1 MLKSA
6 LAYAIFSAQM
16 TPSLFAMANVGPGR
30 QIDIYYYAYGW
41 LLLCWT
47 FLWIGWLRN
56 SSVGTKIDAALS
68 HLTRHSAVIVAILS
82 LALVLTLPSAHPTAG
97 ASPTSVAAAKA
108 LISGEAQ
115 TYHQQYTEI
124 LQTLRQPG
132 EICEIPDVVVC
143 PAFLNP
149 LGLAD
154 EGQSDYW
161 VNQAL
166 ANYFGHQKVVKTE
179 EKP

>member
-1 MLKSA
+1 MYK
-6 LAYAIFSAQM
+6 
-16 TPSLFAMANVGPGR
+16 R
-30 QIDIYYYAYGW
+30 Q
-41 LLLCWT
+41 
-47 FLWIGWLRN
+47 
-56 SSVGTKIDAALS
+56 
-68 HLTRHSAVIVAILS
+68 
-82 LALVLTLPSAHPTAG
+82 
-97 ASPTSVAAAKA
+97 SPTSVAAAKA

-154 EGQSDYW
+154 EGQSGYW

-166 ANYFGHQKVVKTE
+166 ANYFGHQQVIRIEQT
-179 EKP
+179 P

>member
-1 MLKSA
+1 M
-6 LAYAIFSAQM
+6 
-16 TPSLFAMANVGPGR
+16 
-30 QIDIYYYAYGW
+30 
-41 LLLCWT
+41 
-47 FLWIGWLRN
+47 
-56 SSVGTKIDAALS
+56 
-68 HLTRHSAVIVAILS
+68 S

-115 TYHQQYTEI
+115 AYHQQYTEI

-132 EICEIPDVVVC
+132 EICEIPDVSAC

-166 ANYFGHQKVVKTE
+166 ANYFGHQQVIRIEQT
-179 EKP
+179 P

>member
-1 MLKSA
+1 MATAILRTVILYMLLIAGLRLGGK
-6 LAYAIFSAQM
+6 
-16 TPSLFAMANVGPGR
+16 R
-30 QIDIYYYAYGW
+30 QIGEQEPI
-41 LLLCWT
+41 
-47 FLWIGWLRN
+47 
-56 SSVGTKIDAALS
+56 
-68 HLTRHSAVIVAILS
+68 
-82 LALVLTLPSAHPTAG
+82 ALVLTLPSARPTAG

-132 EICEIPDVVVC
+132 EICEIPDDVVC

>member
-1 MLKSA
+1 MLEPMTRPI
-6 LAYAIFSAQM
+6 LCPVLIGRDAQ
-16 TPSLFAMANVGPGR
+16 L
-30 QIDIYYYAYGW
+30 
-41 LLLCWT
+41 
-47 FLWIGWLRN
+47 
-56 SSVGTKIDAALS
+56 AALVR
-68 HLTRHSAVIVAILS
+68 LLDRAR
-82 LALVLTLPSAHPTAG
+82 AG
-97 ASPTSVAAAKA
+97 HGQIA

-132 EICEIPDVVVC
+132 EICEISDVVVC

-161 VNQAL
+161 VNQTL
-166 ANYFGHQKVVKTE
+166 ANYFGHQQVIRIE
-179 EKP
+179 QMP